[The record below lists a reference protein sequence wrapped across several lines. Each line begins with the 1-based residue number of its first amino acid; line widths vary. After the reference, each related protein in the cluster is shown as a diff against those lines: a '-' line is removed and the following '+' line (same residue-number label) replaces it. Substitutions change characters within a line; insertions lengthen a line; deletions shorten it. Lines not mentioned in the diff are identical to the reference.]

1 MPLELVPVRCLTDNY
16 AWLVH
21 GNGQTALIDAPEAAP
36 ILAELAARSWSL
48 DLIAL
53 THHHDDHIQA
63 VPELV
68 AMTGARVMGNA
79 ADAARLPPLDL
90 LTRAGETVD
99 ICGEPADVIDVSG
112 HTIGHLAFHLPQSE
126 MVFTADSLMAL
137 GCGRLFEG
145 DAPMMWASLQRL
157 NALPAETLICS
168 GHDHC
173 VGNGAFALSVDPGN
187 ADLHARLADTAAAAR
202 PCAPATLAEERA
214 TNPFLR
220 VSELRPLLGM
230 EGATDAEVFARLR
243 AMKDRF

>member
-1 MPLELVPVRCLTDNY
+1 MSQIEILPVRCLKDNY
-16 AWLVH
+16 AYLLH
-21 GNGQTALIDAPEAAP
+21 ANGRTALFDASEAAP
-36 ILAELAARSWSL
+36 ILSALTERGWQL
-48 DLIAL
+48 DQILL
-53 THHHDDHIQA
+53 THHHDDHIRA

-68 AMTGARVMGNA
+68 AATGATVTGAA
-79 ADAARLPPLDL
+79 ADAHRLPPLD
-90 LTRAGETVD
+90 RALRPGDVTEAA
-99 ICGEPADVIDVSG
+99 GLPAQVIDVPG
-112 HTIGHLAFHLPQSE
+112 HTIGHVAFYLPEAQAA
-126 MVFTADSLMAL
+126 FTGDSLMAI
-137 GCGRLFEG
+137 GCGRIFEG
-145 DAPMMWASLQRL
+145 DALMMWASLQRL

-220 VSELRPLLGM
+220 APALAVSLGLR
-230 EGATDAEVFARLR
+230 DAGQAFAALR

>member
-21 GNGQTALIDAPEAAP
+21 GNGQTALIDAPEAEP
-36 ILAELAARSWSL
+36 ILHELRARGWSL
-48 DLIAL
+48 SQIAL

-68 AMTGARVMGNA
+68 AATGAVVIGNA
-79 ADAARLPPLDL
+79 DDATRLPALDQAVRPGEKFDL
-90 LTRAGETVD
+90 CGETA
-99 ICGEPADVIDVSG
+99 EVIDVPG
-112 HTIGHLAFHLPQSE
+112 HTIGHVAFHLPGSA

-145 DAPMMWASLQRL
+145 DADTMWASLSRL
-157 NALPAETLICS
+157 NALPAETLVCS
-168 GHDHC
+168 GHDYC
-173 VGNGAFALSVDPGN
+173 RGNGAFALSVDPDN
-187 ADLHARLADTAAAAR
+187 AALQQRLTETTTGAR
-202 PCAPATLAEERA
+202 PCAPSTLAEERA

-220 VSELRPLLGM
+220 VRELAASLGLA
-230 EGATDAEVFARLR
+230 GAADAKVFAELR